1 MFDFSLRHDGDQTML
16 ALTGVIEDE
25 ADLERLGETFA
36 LVPAGDDLLLSVSGV
51 RAISSDGAT
60 ALHELLAA
68 RASRAFV
75 VVVSTCEA
83 VSMELVLHDIDRLC
97 PIVPTAGDALEILDA
112 RWARM

>member
-1 MFDFSLRHDGDQTML
+1 MFDFSLQREGDQTML
-16 ALTGVIEDE
+16 ALTGTIEDD

-36 LVPAGDDLLLSVSGV
+36 LVHADDDLLLNVSDV
-51 RAISSDGAT
+51 RAIRPDGAT

-97 PIVPTAGDALEILDA
+97 PIVPTVDDALEILDA